1 MRLVIIANPVAGGGR
16 AYRSVQDYLRH
27 RTHPDCKFEIL
38 TTRSRDHAGLLA
50 RELAADPPDL
60 LAICGGDGTLNEVAS
75 HIPHPPFPVA
85 LLPAGT
91 ANVVA
96 RQMGIPLDPVR
107 ALQAV
112 LRDRTVQTVDLGEL
126 GAGVRRFLFV
136 AGIGFDAY
144 VVAMVKPGLKKK
156 LGMAAYGIAIL
167 GCLRSYSFPEFQVI
181 ADGRT
186 YMATSCLACN
196 ARSYGG
202 GLLFCPD
209 ADMGDGLLDI
219 LVLEGRRRLDLA
231 RFLLN
236 AWLGKA
242 EAGNWIHRFRARTLR
257 LDGGESVLV
266 QADGELAGGLP
277 LDITLVGK
285 AFPLVVPRSGF

>member
-1 MRLVIIANPVAGGGR
+1 MRIVIIANPVAGGGR
-16 AYRSVQDYLRH
+16 AYRSVQEYLRV
-27 RTHPDCKFEIL
+27 RTDHDFEIL

-50 RELAADPPDL
+50 RELLASPPDL

-96 RQMGIPLDPVR
+96 RQMRIPLNPVR
-107 ALQAV
+107 ALQAA
-112 LRDRTVQTVDLGEL
+112 LKDRSVQTVDLGEL
-126 GAGVRRFLFV
+126 GRGMRRFLFV

-144 VVAMVKPGLKKK
+144 VAAMVKPGLKKR
-156 LGMAAYGIAIL
+156 LGMAAYGITIL
-167 GCLRSYSFPEFQVI
+167 SCLCSYSFPEFQVI
-181 ADGRT
+181 ANGRDYT
-186 YMATSCLACN
+186 ATSCLVCN

-219 LVLEGRRRLDLA
+219 LVLEGGRRLDLA

-242 EAGNWIHRFRARTLR
+242 EAGGWIHRFRTRTLR
-257 LDGGESVLV
+257 IDGGESVLV

-277 LDITLVGK
+277 LDISLQDK
-285 AFPLVVPRSGF
+285 AFPLVVPVLKP